1 MSFISSKTLAL
12 ANLCLVMHVMG
23 KLFNILKELSYE
35 NIFLEIYFCKELT
48 HNTHTIVTETCC
60 K

>member
-1 MSFISSKTLAL
+1 MPFTENTLAL
-12 ANLCLVMHVMG
+12 VIHVMG

-35 NIFLEIYFCKELT
+35 NVFLEIYFCKEFT
-48 HNTHTIVTETCC
+48 HNTHTVITETCC